1 MDEVSSQKSYTI
13 LSGSGMEKGAFNVT
27 TSDKINYHVFNT
39 AIIMADFSPSGINHM
54 TIRVND
60 IERAEEFYGDIL
72 GFELVRKMG
81 KSMAVYRVGSEDTLV
96 LVEAETSY
104 DPSSRDYRV
113 DHFGFYLESEEKV
126 DEMAEYFREKEVT
139 VLSGP
144 ANRKRG
150 RFVFISDPDGNMIEF
165 FYEEDEE

>member
-1 MDEVSSQKSYTI
+1 MTD
-13 LSGSGMEKGAFNVT
+13 FN
-27 TSDKINYHVFNT
+27 
-39 AIIMADFSPSGINHM
+39 PSGINHI

-81 KSMAVYRVGSEDTLV
+81 KSMAVYRVGGEDTLV

-113 DHFGFYLESEEKV
+113 DHFGFFLDSEEEV
-126 DEMAEYFREKEVT
+126 DEMAAYLREKEVT

-150 RFVFISDPDGNMIEF
+150 RFVFASDPDGNMIEF
-165 FYEEDEE
+165 FYEEDDG

>member
-1 MDEVSSQKSYTI
+1 MAK
-13 LSGSGMEKGAFNVT
+13 FN
-27 TSDKINYHVFNT
+27 
-39 AIIMADFSPSGINHM
+39 PSGINHI

-60 IERAEEFYGDIL
+60 INRAEEFYGDML
-72 GFELVRKMG
+72 GFELLRKMG
-81 KSMAVYRVGSEDTLV
+81 QSMAVYQVGDEDTLV

-113 DHFGFYLESEEKV
+113 DHFGFYLDSPEKV
-126 DEMAEYFREKEVT
+126 DEMADYFREKEVSI
-139 VLSGP
+139 LSGP

-165 FYEEDEE
+165 FYDEGDS

>member
-1 MDEVSSQKSYTI
+1 MAT
-13 LSGSGMEKGAFNVT
+13 FN
-27 TSDKINYHVFNT
+27 
-39 AIIMADFSPSGINHM
+39 PSGINHI

-60 IERAEEFYGDIL
+60 IERAEEFYGEIL

-81 KSMAVYRVGSEDTLV
+81 KSMAVYKVGEVDTLV

-104 DPSSRDYRV
+104 DPESRDYRV
-113 DHFGFYLESEEKV
+113 DHFGFYVDSPDEV
-126 DEMAEYFREKEVT
+126 DELADYFRQNEVT

-150 RFVFISDPDGNMIEF
+150 RFVFISDPDGNMIEI
-165 FYEEDEE
+165 FYEEEDG

>member
-1 MDEVSSQKSYTI
+1 
-13 LSGSGMEKGAFNVT
+13 
-27 TSDKINYHVFNT
+27 
-39 AIIMADFSPSGINHM
+39 MANFTPSGINHI

-60 IERAEEFYGDIL
+60 IQRAEDFYGDLL
-72 GFELVRKMG
+72 GFELIRKMG
-81 KSMAVYRVGSEDTLV
+81 QSMAVYRVGKEDTIV

-113 DHFGFYLESEEKV
+113 DHFGFYLDSEDEV
-126 DEMAEYFREKEVT
+126 DEMAEYFREKEVS

-150 RFVFISDPDGNMIEF
+150 RFLFISDPDGNMIEF
-165 FYEEDEE
+165 FYEDNEK

>member
-1 MDEVSSQKSYTI
+1 
-13 LSGSGMEKGAFNVT
+13 
-27 TSDKINYHVFNT
+27 
-39 AIIMADFSPSGINHM
+39 MADFNPSGINHI

-60 IERAEEFYGDIL
+60 IERAEEFYGEIL

-81 KSMAVYRVGSEDTLV
+81 QSMAVYQVGDEDTLV

-113 DHFGFYLESEEKV
+113 DHFGFYLDSEEKV
-126 DEMAEYFREKEVT
+126 DEMAEYFREHEVSI
-139 VLSGP
+139 LSGP

-165 FYEEDEE
+165 FYEEDDK

>member
-1 MDEVSSQKSYTI
+1 MDK
-13 LSGSGMEKGAFNVT
+13 
-27 TSDKINYHVFNT
+27 
-39 AIIMADFSPSGINHM
+39 FSPSGINHI

-60 IERAEEFYGDIL
+60 IKRAEEFYGEVL

-81 KSMAVYRVGSEDTLV
+81 QSMAVYQVGDEDTLV

-104 DPSSRDYRV
+104 DPASRDYRI
-113 DHFGFYLESEEKV
+113 DHFGFYVDSPDRV
-126 DEMAEYFREKEVT
+126 DELAKYFRQKEVT

-150 RFVFISDPDGNMIEF
+150 RFVFISDPDGNMIEV
-165 FYEEDEE
+165 FYEENNDD

>member
-1 MDEVSSQKSYTI
+1 
-13 LSGSGMEKGAFNVT
+13 
-27 TSDKINYHVFNT
+27 
-39 AIIMADFSPSGINHM
+39 MADFNPSGINHI

-72 GFELVRKMG
+72 GFELLRKMG
-81 KSMAVYRVGSEDTLV
+81 QSMAVYQVGKEDTLV

-113 DHFGFYLESEEKV
+113 DHFGFYLDSEDEV
-126 DEMAEYFREKEVT
+126 DELAQYFREKEVSI
-139 VLSGP
+139 LSGP

-150 RFVFISDPDGNMIEF
+150 RFVFISDPDGNMLEF

>member
-1 MDEVSSQKSYTI
+1 MK
-13 LSGSGMEKGAFNVT
+13 
-27 TSDKINYHVFNT
+27 
-39 AIIMADFSPSGINHM
+39 DFSPSGINHI
-54 TIRVND
+54 TIRVNK
-60 IERAEEFYGDIL
+60 IERAEEFYGEVL

-81 KSMAVYRVGSEDTLV
+81 QSMAVYKVGDEDTVV

-113 DHFGFYLESEEKV
+113 DHVGFFVDSPERV
-126 DEMAEYFREKEVT
+126 DELAAYFKEQEVS

-150 RFVFISDPDGNMIEF
+150 RFVFISDPDGNMIEI
-165 FYEEDEE
+165 FYEEDDE

>member
-1 MDEVSSQKSYTI
+1 MAK
-13 LSGSGMEKGAFNVT
+13 FN
-27 TSDKINYHVFNT
+27 
-39 AIIMADFSPSGINHM
+39 PSGINHI

-60 IERAEEFYGDIL
+60 IKRAEEFYGDML
-72 GFELVRKMG
+72 GFELLRKMG
-81 KSMAVYRVGSEDTLV
+81 QSMAVYKVGEEDTLV

-113 DHFGFYLESEEKV
+113 DHFGFYLDSGEKV
-126 DEMAEYFREKEVT
+126 DEMAEYFREQEVT
-139 VLSGP
+139 ILSGP

-165 FYEEDEE
+165 FYDEEDE

>member
-1 MDEVSSQKSYTI
+1 MN
-13 LSGSGMEKGAFNVT
+13 GASIMTDFN
-27 TSDKINYHVFNT
+27 
-39 AIIMADFSPSGINHM
+39 PSGINHI

-60 IERAEEFYGDIL
+60 IERAEEFYGDVL

-81 KSMAVYRVGSEDTLV
+81 KSMAVYRVGGKDTLV

-113 DHFGFYLESEEKV
+113 DHFGFFLDSEEEV
-126 DEMAEYFREKEVT
+126 DEMAEYLRQKEVT

-150 RFVFISDPDGNMIEF
+150 RFVFASDPDGNMIEF
-165 FYEEDEE
+165 FYEEDDE